1 MLELKNNSAM
11 RTASRHYIH
20 MLNAKLDV
28 ADRELSKAKSKV
40 TSASRE
46 KLDEWYPPKLF
57 SDNKQEL
64 ERIDDSIESIIA
76 AGESTRQVAL
86 ILQKQATEALIKVES
101 KIATVQ
107 GSNLDI
113 DEVIDQ
119 LLMGL
124 FSMSSAAVFV
134 DKSIDART
142 DRVQD
147 LLEKQSFSNFNRL
160 LGMRVTQKSL
170 IEAAANSAL
179 DEVMWEYVTHVESLE
194 SEGEQVPEFG
204 DWCDDHEMISLAN
217 VRDAADYILFR
228 DFYEPAEAMI
238 IDTFVDS
245 PDRNIVV
252 GRLDETMRD
261 VAEKII
267 GKSYEHMIEIGE
279 ELDSNTLA

>member
-28 ADRELSKAKSKV
+28 ADRELDEAKNKV
-40 TSASRE
+40 TSASRD

-57 SDNKQEL
+57 GDNKQEL

-86 ILQKQATEALIKVES
+86 ILQKQATDALIKVES

-113 DEVIDQ
+113 DEVIDR

-160 LGMRVTQKSL
+160 LGMHLTQKNL
-170 IEAAANSAL
+170 IESAANRAL
-179 DEVMWEYVTHVESLE
+179 DEVMLDYVAHAEALE
-194 SEGEQVPEFG
+194 LEDEQAPEFG
-204 DWCDDHEMISLAN
+204 DWCDDNNSIALTSVQVAVDDILA
-217 VRDAADYILFR
+217 R

-238 IDTFVDS
+238 IDAFVDNS
-245 PDRNIVV
+245 DRNVV
-252 GRLDETMRD
+252 IDRLDETMRD
-261 VAEKII
+261 ITDKII
-267 GKSYEHMIEIGE
+267 NKSYEHMIEIGE
-279 ELDSNTLA
+279 ELNSSALA